1 MTDQRLLEIK
11 LKAIFHSDQETRQD
25 LQDCLALVD
34 RLKAKI
40 DKLELHILD
49 LEKGETKAW

>member
-11 LKAIFHSDQETRQD
+11 LKATFHSDQETRQD

-49 LEKGETKAW
+49 LEKGEAKAW